1 MKKTIF
7 ITLICIFFQNLSAL
21 NIDSLKKSINKQNVD
36 TNYLNAILKIGNL
49 YYYEGNLDSS
59 LKYFTLGLNNSKTLN
74 FPKYI
79 CSFYSELGTIYR
91 EKGIY
96 DKASENIL
104 NALTIADA
112 NKFDLKKASCYN
124 SIAIVYTI
132 QKQFEKAFE
141 FYNKA
146 MVIYQKKNNLGG
158 QASINNNL
166 GLIYLEQKKNDE
178 ALDLFNK
185 AKTLNFKVK
194 NFYGVASN
202 SENIGLIFENLKQY
216 DSAQIYY
223 EKAYK
228 IWESRKDTHS
238 LSINMGYIGKS
249 LINQNK
255 FKDAITIL
263 TKALSFSKRINS
275 KSTERDISLYLSKAY
290 EETGNLNN
298 AFKFYK
304 LGNQLN
310 DSLLNSDKL
319 REITEMQLNY
329 TFNKKQL
336 QDSVKHSLEVNE
348 KENEIIS
355 QKKNASIAIVFLG
368 VFIILLFFVIR
379 GYFQKNKTNKIITE
393 QKLLVEQKQ
402 KEILDSINY
411 AKKIQNT
418 LLANQDF
425 LNENI
430 KNNFIY
436 YNPKDIVSGDFYW
449 ATLKNNLFYLAV
461 CDSTG
466 HGVPGAFMS
475 LLNIGYLSEAINE
488 KNIIN
493 PNDVFNYVRE
503 KLITSL
509 SKDGQKD
516 GFDGLLI
523 CLNKESNQIT
533 YAAANNKLIL
543 VRDGNL
549 TELASDRMP
558 VGLGVKS
565 ESFKHNLLQLKPND
579 ALYIYTDG
587 FADQFGGVK
596 GKKFKYKQ
604 LNEILLN
611 NAHLPLKTQK
621 DNLASTFENWKGNL
635 EQVDDVCI
643 IGLQF

>member
-1 MKKTIF
+1 MKNIA
-7 ITLICIFFQNLSAL
+7 LIIILFLFSKNLFSQK
-21 NIDSLKKSINKQNVD
+21 IDSLKNCINTQNID
-36 TNYLNAILKIGNL
+36 TNYLNSIYKIGNL
-49 YYYEGNLDSS
+49 YYYEGKLDSS
-59 LKYFTLGLNNSKTLN
+59 LKYFSIGLNNSKKLN
-74 FPKYI
+74 LPKYS
-79 CSFYSELGTIYR
+79 CSFYLELGTMYR

-96 DKASENIL
+96 DKSSENSL

-112 NKFDLKKASCYN
+112 NNFEIKKASCYN
-124 SIAIVYTI
+124 NIAILNTI
-132 QKQFEKAFE
+132 QKQFDKAFE

-146 MVIYQKKNNLGG
+146 MVIYLKKNNIGG

-166 GLIYLEQKKNDE
+166 GLIYLEQEKNE
-178 ALDLFNK
+178 QALDLFHK
-185 AKTLNFKVK
+185 AKTLNLKV
-194 NFYGVASN
+194 NNGYGVASN
-202 SENIGLIFENLKQY
+202 SENIGLIYENLKRY
-216 DSAQIYY
+216 DSAQFYY

-238 LSINMGYIGKS
+238 LAINMGYIGKS

-255 FKDAITIL
+255 FKDAIKIL
-263 TKALSFSKRINS
+263 TQALNYSKQINS
-275 KSTERDISLYLSKAY
+275 KSSERDISFYLSSAY
-290 EETGNLNN
+290 EENGNLKN
-298 AFKFYK
+298 ALIYYK

-310 DSLLNSDKL
+310 DSLINSDKL

-329 TFNKKQL
+329 AFNKKQL
-336 QDSVKHSLEVNE
+336 QDSIKHNEEVNE

-368 VFIILLFFVIR
+368 IFVVLLFFVIR

-393 QKLLVEQKQ
+393 QKTLVEQKQ
-402 KEILDSINY
+402 KEILDSITY

-430 KNNFIY
+430 KHNFIY

-449 ATLKNNLFYLAV
+449 ATLKGNLFYLAV

-488 KNIIN
+488 KNIIQ
-493 PNDVFNYVRE
+493 PNLVFDYVRE
-503 KLITSL
+503 KLISSL

-516 GFDGLLI
+516 GFDGILL
-523 CLNKESNQIT
+523 CLNKTTNEIT

-543 VRDGNL
+543 IRDNKLIEL
-549 TELASDRMP
+549 TSDRMP
-558 VGLGVKS
+558 VGVGIKS
-565 ESFKHNLLQLKPND
+565 DSFKHNSLQINAND
-579 ALYIYTDG
+579 SLYIYTDG
-587 FADQFGGVK
+587 FADQFGGPK
-596 GKKFKYKQ
+596 GKKFKYKH
-604 LNEILLN
+604 LNEVLLKN
-611 NAHLPLKTQK
+611 TNSSLASQKDILKT
-621 DNLASTFENWKGNL
+621 TFENWKGNL

-643 IGLQF
+643 IGIRF